1 MHNGT
6 ILLVDDEPEII
17 KLMQIYLENEGYR
30 LLMARDGLE
39 ALEQVNR
46 EQIDVMVLDVMM

>member
-30 LLMARDGLE
+30 LLMARDLS
-39 ALEQVNR
+39 L
-46 EQIDVMVLDVMM
+46 IHI